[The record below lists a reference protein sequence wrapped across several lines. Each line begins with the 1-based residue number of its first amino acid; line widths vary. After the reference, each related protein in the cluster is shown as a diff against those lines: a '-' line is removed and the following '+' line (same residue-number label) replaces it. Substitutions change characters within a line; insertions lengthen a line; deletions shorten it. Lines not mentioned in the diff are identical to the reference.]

1 MPWISK
7 GQTMTIDENKLE
19 ILKKVEEGTL
29 SVEEGADLLGILER
43 GTQTRQTTPEF
54 IDPLPL
60 SDSAPVEAP
69 KVSGCWKAAWSMILL
84 AGAVLMALSA
94 YWVYQGYQ
102 KAGMS
107 WGFWLS
113 WIPFLIGLAIMI
125 FGWVLMDSPWLH
137 IRVNSAD
144 LGKRKKFVVS
154 IPLPLGLVTWAF
166 RTFPN
171 QIPQDIKDKGV
182 EELLGELQESLS
194 RGEPFTVDVD
204 DKEDGDQ
211 VFIYI
216 SK

>member
-1 MPWISK
+1 
-7 GQTMTIDENKLE
+7 MTTDESKLE

-29 SVEEGADLLGILER
+29 TVEEGADLLSILDRGINPNQSSPEILPSHSPSDN
-43 GTQTRQTTPEF
+43 TPEQ
-54 IDPLPL
+54 PPT
-60 SDSAPVEAP
+60 
-69 KVSGCWKAAWSMILL
+69 VSGCWKAGWSMILL

-94 YWVYQGYQ
+94 FWMVQGYQ
-102 KAGMS
+102 KAGLS

-113 WIPFLIGLAIMI
+113 WFPFLIGIAIMT
-125 FGWVLMDSPWLH
+125 FGWILMDSPWLH

-144 LGKRKKFVVS
+144 LGKKRKFVVS

-182 EELLGELQESLS
+182 EAMLDELQQSLS